1 MAIKSKRVVTALV
14 AMTSLRSISGQSTSK
29 RAQKKTTPQ
38 TAKKIKVRKLNRDI
52 HQAGRKFF
60 RLCVYM
66 MDQTLMITSSRLI
79 KSKSDKVGMGAN
91 TIVSHDNEF
100 WNNLGNDLTTLVNNG
115 ESIAIYSV

>member
-1 MAIKSKRVVTALV
+1 MAIKRKRVVTALV

-60 RLCVYM
+60 RLCAYM

-100 WNNLGNDLTTLVNNG
+100 WNNFGNGLTTLVNNG
-115 ESIAIYSV
+115 ESIAIYLV

>member
-1 MAIKSKRVVTALV
+1 MAIKRKRVVTALV

-38 TAKKIKVRKLNRDI
+38 TAKKFKVRKLNRDI
-52 HQAGRKFF
+52 HQAGRKIF
-60 RLCVYM
+60 RLCAYM

>member
-1 MAIKSKRVVTALV
+1 MAIKRKRVVTALV

-29 RAQKKTTPQ
+29 RAQKKTTLQ